1 MKATYIDYNET
12 NSFSSTALCY
22 LAQDSRLKPFVSYF
36 PTLENFGKLIAEK
49 KATADRQVLHDVV
62 LRQYTETLPGDTLHA
77 QVNSNIKLLLKDG
90 TYTVTTGHQL
100 NIFTGPLYFIYKIV
114 TAINLAREL
123 KEKYP
128 ENDFVPIYWM
138 ASEDHDFAEIN
149 HVNLFGTKISWDA
162 QVSGATGRL
171 NPQTIADALRTY
183 QNSLGIS
190 KNSDRLAAIIQ
201 TAYLEQKTLASATR
215 YLVNALFEAY
225 GVVIIDADEPTL
237 KRQFADIIEEDIL
250 EEKSFRAIN
259 EASAALKKAGFDPQ
273 VNSRN
278 INFFYMKSDMRE
290 RIVEDGGLYYILNT
304 DIVFTQE
311 QLRSEIRS
319 FPEHFSPNVVM
330 RPLYQEVILP
340 NIAYIGGGAELVYWL
355 QLKQNF
361 DQYNVNYP
369 IVLLRNSATLTDD
382 SFSSKLCRLHLQAKE
397 IFKDTETLKKEW
409 VLKNSRHSL
418 SLQEEILEF
427 QALFEKLKLRACKI
441 DPTLLP
447 STDAVKARLKHA
459 LLNLEKKLIKAE
471 KRNHEGTL
479 QQIES
484 LKERYFPGGG
494 LQERSENFG
503 IYFVKYGDTL
513 ISELVRHFKPLDSK
527 FTIIEP

>member
-12 NSFSSTALCY
+12 NSFSSTALRY
-22 LAQDSRLKPFVSYF
+22 LAQDSRLEPFVSYF
-36 PTLENFGKLIAEK
+36 PTIENFGKLIAEK
-49 KATADRQVLHDVV
+49 KVTADRKALHDVV
-62 LRQYTETLPGDTLHA
+62 FHQYAETLSTSALHEK
-77 QVNSNIKLLLKDG
+77 VNDNIKLLLEDS

-114 TAINLAREL
+114 TAINLATEL

-128 ENDFVPIYWM
+128 EKNFVPIYWM

-149 HVNLFGTKISWDA
+149 NVNLFGTKISWDA

-171 NPQTIADALRTY
+171 DPQTIEEALRTY
-183 QNSLGIS
+183 QNSLGLS
-190 KNSDRLAAIIQ
+190 KNSDRLASILKA
-201 TAYLEQKTLASATR
+201 AYLEQRTLAAATR
-215 YLVNALFEAY
+215 FLVNALFQEY
-225 GVVIIDADEPTL
+225 GVVVVDADEPAL
-237 KRQFADIIEEDIL
+237 KRQFRDIVEEDIL
-250 EEKSFRAIN
+250 AKKSFRAIN
-259 EASAALKKAGFDPQ
+259 DASAKLKEAGFDPQ
-273 VNSRN
+273 VNSRD
-278 INFFYMKSDMRE
+278 INFFYMKDDLRE
-290 RIVEDGGLYYILNT
+290 RIVEDKGTFYVLNT
-304 DIVFTQE
+304 DIQFTYE
-311 QLRSEIRS
+311 ELRLEIRS
-319 FPEHFSPNVVM
+319 FPERFSPNVVM

-361 DQYNVNYP
+361 DQFGINFP
-369 IVLLRNSATLTDD
+369 IILLRNSATLTDE

-397 IFKDTETLKKEW
+397 IFKDAETLKKEW

-418 SLQEEILEF
+418 SLQEEISEF

-479 QQIES
+479 QQIDG
-484 LKERYFPGGG
+484 LKAKYFPSGG
-494 LQERSENFG
+494 LQERTENFG

-527 FTIIEP
+527 FTILEP